1 MWGHLHITH
10 CLSQLCLN
18 PRTLLVWVV
27 RRLIYHY
34 KQWWCSDGRSSAV
47 TSFWVHFFFIP
58 GYCETGGSHIR
69 DSFVHMRYSGSVVVW
84 CCCSKEESSL
94 DFLFTSLILCSECFI
109 CVMWDQIAGFGFCH
123 SVRMSCN
130 DIGKLQLIWIH
141 DMVQAGIRVKIK
153 GCTAKHCSRTTSIA
167 WTVLVKQDT
176 WWSPLKAFCYM
187 EKSLSY
193 SGPVRGFLK

>member
-1 MWGHLHITH
+1 MFWWKELCCDLFLSSFLLHSWLLWNRWQSHQGFLCTH
-10 CLSQLCLN
+10 EVQWKCGGLMLLLERRVQLRFPLYFSD
-18 PRTLLVWVV
+18 TLL
-27 RRLIYHY
+27 
-34 KQWWCSDGRSSAV
+34 
-47 TSFWVHFFFIP
+47 
-58 GYCETGGSHIR
+58 
-69 DSFVHMRYSGSVVVW
+69 
-84 CCCSKEESSL
+84 
-94 DFLFTSLILCSECFI
+94 ECFI
-109 CVMWDQIAGFGFCH
+109 CVMWDQATGFGFCH

-176 WWSPLKAFCYM
+176 WWSPLKAVCYM

>member
-1 MWGHLHITH
+1 MEGALLWPLFES
-10 CLSQLCLN
+10 LSSSF
-18 PRTLLVWVV
+18 LVTV
-27 RRLIYHY
+27 
-34 KQWWCSDGRSSAV
+34 KQVAV
-47 TSFWVHFFFIP
+47 TSGIP
-58 GYCETGGSHIR
+58 LYTWGNSGGLMLLLERRVQLRFPLYFSDTLLER
-69 DSFVHMRYSGSVVVW
+69 
-84 CCCSKEESSL
+84 
-94 DFLFTSLILCSECFI
+94 FI
-109 CVMWDQIAGFGFCH
+109 CVMWDQAAGFGFCH

>member
-1 MWGHLHITH
+1 MFWWKELCCDLFLSPFLLHSWLLWNRWQSHQGFLCTH
-10 CLSQLCLN
+10 E
-18 PRTLLVWVV
+18 
-27 RRLIYHY
+27 
-34 KQWWCSDGRSSAV
+34 V
-47 TSFWVHFFFIP
+47 T
-58 GYCETGGSHIR
+58 
-69 DSFVHMRYSGSVVVW
+69 VVVW